1 MAASLGRGLG
11 ASVAVVTVL
20 NTLSALSMPVRGRR
34 AGLPLIL
41 FWLALLAA
49 HSALYWF
56 GDRFRARF
64 DLRAYAIAQGAV
76 VFALAVTPLPTPVVI
91 ALFMALTAEM
101 VVLSGARWGATAITI
116 GAISMFV
123 VAALIKSDLYQ
134 ATTAGLA
141 LAVTGVVAHAIAG
154 LARQRAGSV
163 AIDATATPER
173 VVAET
178 GGLSARELEVLREL
192 VSGARNS
199 EIATRLGISERTVKS
214 HLKSIYQ
221 KLAVESRAGAVAAAI
236 QRGLV

>member
-1 MAASLGRGLG
+1 
-11 ASVAVVTVL
+11 
-20 NTLSALSMPVRGRR
+20 
-34 AGLPLIL
+34 
-41 FWLALLAA
+41 
-49 HSALYWF
+49 
-56 GDRFRARF
+56 
-64 DLRAYAIAQGAV
+64 
-76 VFALAVTPLPTPVVI
+76 
-91 ALFMALTAEM
+91 MALTAEM

-116 GAISMFV
+116 GAIALFV

-154 LARQRAGSV
+154 LARQRTASV
-163 AIDATATPER
+163 AIDSTVTPKH
-173 VVAET
+173 VVGET

-221 KLAVESRAGAVAAAI
+221 KLAVESRAAAVAAAI
-236 QRGLV
+236 QRRLV